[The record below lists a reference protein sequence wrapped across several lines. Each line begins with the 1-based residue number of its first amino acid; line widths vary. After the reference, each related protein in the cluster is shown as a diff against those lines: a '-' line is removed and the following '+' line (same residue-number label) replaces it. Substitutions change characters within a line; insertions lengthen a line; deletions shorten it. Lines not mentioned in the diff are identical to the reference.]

1 MTMNMNEVIAGVT
14 LTKVVS
20 ISPDNE
26 SKKEG
31 LKKTITL
38 RMKYDGLTLGEVFQK
53 ALKDDVISWANGS
66 GGRKAFDKLT
76 DRQTIEVSAKSPGSS
91 PAEAPEDAFSRE
103 AKAAGV
109 DLNNEAELA
118 AYIIKR
124 MKAAKA

>member
-1 MTMNMNEVIAGVT
+1 MNMQEVIVGVT

-38 RMKYDGLTLGEVFQK
+38 QMRYDGLTLGEVFQK

-76 DRQTIEVSAKSPGSS
+76 DKQTIKVSAKAPGSS

-109 DLNNEAELA
+109 DLNNEKELT
-118 AYIIKR
+118 AYIIGR

>member
-1 MTMNMNEVIAGVT
+1 MNMNETITNVT

-38 RMKYDGLTLGEVFQK
+38 QMRYDGLTLGEVFQK

-76 DRQTIEVSAKSPGSS
+76 DKQTIKVSAKAPGSS

-109 DLNNEAELA
+109 DLNNEKELT
-118 AYIIKR
+118 AYIIRR
-124 MKAAKA
+124 MKTAKA

>member
-1 MTMNMNEVIAGVT
+1 MNMNETIANVT

-31 LKKTITL
+31 LKKTVTL
-38 RMKYDGLTLGEVFQK
+38 QMRYDGLTLGEVFQK

-66 GGRKAFDKLT
+66 GGRKAFNKLT
-76 DRQTIEVSAKSPGSS
+76 DKQTIKVSAKAPGSS

-109 DLNNEAELA
+109 DLNNEKELT
-118 AYIIKR
+118 AYIIRR

>member
-1 MTMNMNEVIAGVT
+1 MNMNETITNVT

-38 RMKYDGLTLGEVFQK
+38 QMRYDGLTLGEVFQK

-76 DRQTIEVSAKSPGSS
+76 DKQTIKVFAKAPGSS

-109 DLNNEAELA
+109 DLNNEKELT
-118 AYIIKR
+118 AYIIRR
-124 MKAAKA
+124 MKTAKA